1 MSMTHASKR
10 SDTPNNSSTFAFES
24 IISSSHR
31 SPDRQAHESDRIT
44 GLLAC
49 HVLPYERSIRRSTGF
64 LKPAEPSGLLY
75 EASVALQGLLVQL
88 TDLSCMRE
96 RDPLVLQHKRPHPAL
111 GQACLVA
118 SGATE
123 SHRLGCQPQPFQFS
137 WRLNLLGR

>member
-1 MSMTHASKR
+1 MTHASKR
-10 SDTPNNSSTFAFES
+10 SDTLNNSSTFAFES

-64 LKPAEPSGLLY
+64 LNPAEPSGLLY
-75 EASVALQGLLVQL
+75 EASVALQGLLMQL
-88 TDLSCMRE
+88 TDSSCMRE

-111 GQACLVA
+111 GQAPFNA
-118 SGATE
+118 SGATD
-123 SHRLGCQPQPFQFS
+123 LTIWGANPTPFQFS
-137 WRLNLLGR
+137 WRPNLLGM